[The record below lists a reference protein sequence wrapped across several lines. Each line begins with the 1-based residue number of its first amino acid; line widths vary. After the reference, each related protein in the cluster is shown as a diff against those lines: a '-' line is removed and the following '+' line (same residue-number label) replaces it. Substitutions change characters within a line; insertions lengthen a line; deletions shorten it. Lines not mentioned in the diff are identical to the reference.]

1 MNPDHALVRR
11 IVTGIGW
18 LAAFAATPAV
28 FAFAVTE
35 SGEGDAGTTFVAAAA
50 GGAGV
55 IAAGIIIQGVIAIIK
70 GGINYITA
78 GRRKTHR
85 PDGDSKRD

>member
-1 MNPDHALVRR
+1 MNPDHTLVRR

-28 FAFAVTE
+28 FAFAVAE

-55 IAAGIIIQGVIAIIK
+55 IVIGFIIHGVAIIK
-70 GGINYITA
+70 GGINYIAA
-78 GRRKTHR
+78 GRRGTHR